1 MKKSALL
8 TAIAGAALA
17 TALVAPGQASA
28 VPPSGSAAD
37 VVQALQD
44 QGYSVQ
50 LNGSP
55 LGQPLARCLVTGV
68 HGLVVM
74 MMPDGALMMQMDKS
88 NPGDVFVDIS
98 CPSSNA

>member
-1 MKKSALL
+1 MKKTVLIS
-8 TAIAGAALA
+8 AIASVAAAAALS
-17 TALVAPGQASA
+17 TAGTAAA
-28 VPPSGSAAD
+28 IPPSGSAAD

-50 LNGSP
+50 LNGMA
-55 LGQPLARCLVTGV
+55 LGQSLARCLVTGV

-88 NPGDVFVDIS
+88 NPGDVYVDIS